1 MFSFDCNTKRYYKS
15 QRQRHSLK
23 LTWIDCNLLN
33 IFRSISIFIL
43 VSYRIDKNCGN
54 DILKEQVRYY
64 RNGVLFFKCLVLNK
78 DLLSVRVLLKIFEV
92 RCQSQIFNFVVLDLG
107 IYSVVWK
114 CRTEILGRNVCLPRD
129 QFFQAKIVFKQWT
142 LPKIIKFGSC

>member
-23 LTWIDCNLLN
+23 WTWIECNLLN

-78 DLLSVRVLLKIFEV
+78 DLLSIRVLYKIFK
-92 RCQSQIFNFVVLDLG
+92 SGTKAKFSISSF
-107 IYSVVWK
+107 W
-114 CRTEILGRNVCLPRD
+114 ILWFIVSYGNVAQKFWDKMFVCLETN
-129 QFFQAKIVFKQWT
+129 FFK
-142 LPKIIKFGSC
+142 PKSFLNNELYLK